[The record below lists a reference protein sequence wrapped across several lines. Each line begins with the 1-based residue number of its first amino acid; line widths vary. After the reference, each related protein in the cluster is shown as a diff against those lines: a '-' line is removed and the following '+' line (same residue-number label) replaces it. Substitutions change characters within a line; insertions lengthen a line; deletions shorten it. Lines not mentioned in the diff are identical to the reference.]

1 MFYSTKKS
9 KPLVSVIMN
18 CHNGEKYLKKSI
30 ESTIQQTY
38 KNWELVFFDNFS
50 TDKSKKIL
58 KNYIDKRIKY
68 FKSKKYLTLYKARN
82 IAIKKAKGKYIAFL
96 DTDDWWHK
104 TKLEEQIKFLKKNK
118 KYQIIC
124 TNFYLYFQNTN
135 KFKKCYSNLPSG
147 LITQKLLNNYS
158 VGISTVLLEKK
169 FFKKFAFNEK
179 YNIVGDF
186 DFFINL
192 SRHYNIRSIDKPLTF
207 YRIHKSN
214 FSIKKVDLYY
224 NELKNWLNF
233 NEKKFLKEKFKL
245 RNIKV
250 LLVKLK
256 IKVALNYFRSILK

>member
-1 MFYSTKKS
+1 MKC
-9 KPLVSVIMN
+9 PLVSVIVN
-18 CHNGEKYLKKSI
+18 CHNGQKYLAECIRSI
-30 ESTIQQTY
+30 LNQTY
-38 KNWELVFFDNFS
+38 TNFEIIFWDNFS
-50 TDKSKKIL
+50 TDNSYKIVN
-58 KNYIDKRIKY
+58 KFKDKRIRK
-68 FKSKKYLTLYKARN
+68 FKIKKFSSLYKSRN
-82 IAIKKAKGKYIAFL
+82 LAISKSKGKYIAFL
-96 DTDDWWHK
+96 DTDDWWCK
-104 TKLEEQIKFLKKNK
+104 TKLEEQIIFLKKNK
-118 KYQIIC
+118 KYKMVY

-135 KFKKCYSNLPSG
+135 KFKKCYYSLPSG
-147 LITQKLLNNYS
+147 SITQKLLNNYTI
-158 VGISTVLLEKK
+158 GILTVLLEKK
-169 FFKKFAFNEK
+169 FFKKFVFNEK

-192 SRHYNIRSIDKPLTF
+192 SRHYNIGSIDKPLTF

-256 IKVALNYFRSILK
+256 LKATLNYFKSIFK

>member
-1 MFYSTKKS
+1 MRVRKNSM
-9 KPLVSVIMN
+9 VSIIMN
-18 CHNGEKYLKKSI
+18 CHNGERYLKKSI
-30 ESTIQQTY
+30 DSIINQTY
-38 KNWELVFFDNFS
+38 KNWELVFFDNCS
-50 TDKSKKIL
+50 SDKSKQIVSDY
-58 KNYIDKRIKY
+58 KNKRIKY
-68 FKSKKYLTLYKARN
+68 FKSKKYLNLYKARN
-82 IAIKKAKGKYIAFL
+82 LAIQKSKGNYIAFL
-96 DTDDWWHK
+96 DTDDWWCK
-104 TKLEEQIKFLKKNK
+104 TKLEEQIIFLKKNK
-118 KYQIIC
+118 KYKMVY

-135 KFKKCYSNLPSG
+135 KFKKCYYSLPSG
-147 LITQKLLNNYS
+147 SITQKLLNNYTI
-158 VGISTVLLEKK
+158 GILTVLLEKK
-169 FFKKFAFNEK
+169 FFKKFVFNEK

-192 SRHYNIRSIDKPLTF
+192 SRHYNIGSIDKPLTF

-256 IKVALNYFRSILK
+256 LKATLNYFKSIFK

>member
-1 MFYSTKKS
+1 MYKNS
-9 KPLVSVIMN
+9 PLISVIIN
-18 CHNGEKYLKKSI
+18 CHNGEKYLEKSVRSVI
-30 ESTIQQTY
+30 RQTY
-38 KNWELVFFDNFS
+38 KNWEIIFWDNRS
-50 TDKSKKIL
+50 TDNSKKII
-58 KNYIDKRIKY
+58 KSFNDKRIKY
-68 FKSKKYLTLYKARN
+68 FKSKKYSTLYKARN

-96 DTDDWWHK
+96 DTDDWWYK

-118 KYQIIC
+118 KYQMVF
-124 TNFYLYFQNTN
+124 TNFYVYFQNIN
-135 KFKKCYSNLPSG
+135 KFKKRYSSLPLG

-158 VGISTVLLEKK
+158 IGISTVLLEKI

-214 FSIKKVDLYY
+214 FSIKKIDLYY

-245 RNIKV
+245 RNIKI

-256 IKVALNYFRSILK
+256 FKVALNYFKNILK